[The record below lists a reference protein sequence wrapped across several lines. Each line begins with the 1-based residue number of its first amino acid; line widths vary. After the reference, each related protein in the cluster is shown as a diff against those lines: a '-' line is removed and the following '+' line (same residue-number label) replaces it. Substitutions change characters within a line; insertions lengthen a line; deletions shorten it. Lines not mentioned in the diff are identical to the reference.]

1 MASNKIEPKITLDN
15 EDRAAYIKERKTPA
29 SQSKFAS
36 AAEVKPASSTNSLSL
51 FLLLVIALGGYG
63 ASWWLYQQTQQQS
76 QLIAKAE
83 SRIADLEQQLSA
95 TGEEMGESAVA
106 MQVKVSGLVEKT
118 DKLWTEMD
126 KLWASAWRRNQS
138 EIKSLNSKLIKQD
151 KQVTANVKTAE
162 QAAQQV
168 TAIGTRT
175 QTLQTNLAQLKQSV
189 AQQDSQVRELKETLL
204 LNQADSLQAETQLTA
219 VKELLDK
226 LEQQQKALAQ
236 QVQALSIN
244 NTQANSQ
251 PANTQVAGTTV
262 Q

>member
-1 MASNKIEPKITLDN
+1 MASDKIEPRITLDN
-15 EDRAAYIKERKTPA
+15 EDRASYLKDRKAAPKPTQNHETA
-29 SQSKFAS
+29 SVSSKKPFNFAWI
-36 AAEVKPASSTNSLSL
+36 V
-51 FLLLVIALGGYG
+51 VILMVALGGYG
-63 ASWWLYQQTQQQS
+63 ASWWLYQQTQQQL
-76 QLIAKAE
+76 QLITKAE
-83 SRIADLEQQLSA
+83 GRIADLEQQLSA

-138 EIKSLNSKLIKQD
+138 EIKSLNSKVIKQD

-175 QTLQTNLAQLKQSV
+175 QTLQTNLSQLKQSV

-204 LNQADSLQAETQLTA
+204 LNQADNLQAETQLTA

-236 QVQALSIN
+236 QVQALSSN
-244 NTQANSQ
+244 NTQVNSQ
-251 PANTQVAGTTV
+251 PVSAQVAGTAG